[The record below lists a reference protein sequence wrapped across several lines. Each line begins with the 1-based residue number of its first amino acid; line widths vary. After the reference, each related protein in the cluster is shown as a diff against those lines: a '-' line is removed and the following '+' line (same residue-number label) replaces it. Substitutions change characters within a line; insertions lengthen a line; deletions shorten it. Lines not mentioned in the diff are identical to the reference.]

1 MAAGPKVFYEFGP
14 FRVDPDKQIL
24 LRENHPVPITPK
36 AFDTLLIL
44 VRHSREVVSKDELM
58 KAVWP
63 EAFVEESNLSQNI
76 FALRKALGDTPEARR
91 YIVTLPGRGYRFT
104 AEVRTVTQE
113 EDLVIQSRSRSQIV
127 VEQTDSSPAAVLR
140 TPAAARKVSWKYAL
154 PMAAL
159 ALLAIAIAVSVLL
172 YSHRVKGLTEKD
184 TLVLADFENKTGDP
198 VFDDTL
204 KQALA
209 MNLGQSPFLNI
220 LSDRKVAATL
230 RLMGRSPDQPLT
242 GEVPLELCQR
252 VGSKAMLAGS
262 ISAIGNDYVIGL
274 NAINCA
280 TGDALVKQ
288 QVEAHG
294 KEDVLKR

>member
-198 VFDDTL
+198 VSDDTL

-230 RLMGRSPDQPLT
+230 RLMGRSPDQPVT
-242 GEVPLELCQR
+242 GELARELCQR
-252 VGSKAMLAGS
+252 VGSKAVLAGS
-262 ISAIGNDYVIGL
+262 ISTLGN
-274 NAINCA
+274 N
-280 TGDALVKQ
+280 
-288 QVEAHG
+288 
-294 KEDVLKR
+294 